1 MFEHT
6 TIYFALTKRAT
17 FTFSIQLP
25 PVFQLITW
33 RRKRLQRDFFQILFP
48 IQIQKGHK
56 YILGKE
62 SDGALFCFITSLAS
76 QCILFHHCY
85 DHPPKIEM
93 LSIKKMRNKRGQTFY
108 DSRIKNM
115 FLLQLSLITL
125 VALYIH
131 LVLYAYYQHSS
142 RPMKMLILLVCL
154 GMIMNYSYE

>member
-17 FTFSIQLP
+17 FTFWIQLP

-62 SDGALFCFITSLAS
+62 SNGALFCFITSLAS

-85 DHPPKIEM
+85 DHPPKREM

-115 FLLQLSLITL
+115 FVSSPVISDYLGGFIHPLGTVCISSTFFKTYKNGDFDGLSLNDHKLQL
-125 VALYIH
+125 
-131 LVLYAYYQHSS
+131 
-142 RPMKMLILLVCL
+142 
-154 GMIMNYSYE
+154 